1 MSKFPIRLTPD
12 VEESVTFQDYGPQPN
27 IEGVFYQPLK
37 KHRAVEGWFMEYLRL
52 TGGNA
57 QALPGTFDVRQI
69 SFSKAAPGRI
79 NAFHLHPK
87 ERQDEIWLVVE
98 GTLMVW
104 LVDCRA
110 ESPTRKVKRRYV
122 LSGEE
127 PALLH
132 IPSGVAHGY
141 KAGPEG
147 ALLVYAMNNQFD
159 AADPNEGRLPWDYFG
174 AELWE
179 DDRG

>member
-1 MSKFPIRLTPD
+1 MKLRIGMQAD
-12 VEESVTFQDYGPQPN
+12 VIENFIFQSYVPQPE
-27 IEGVFYQPLK
+27 IGGVYYHPLK
-37 KHRAVEGWFMEYLRL
+37 KHRSLEGWFMEHLRI
-52 TGGNA
+52 TEA
-57 QALPGTFDVRQI
+57 SVEKLPDQFEVRQL
-69 SFSKAAPGRI
+69 SFSKAIPGRI

-87 ERQDEIWLVVE
+87 VVQDELWCVVE
-98 GTLMVW
+98 GMLMVW
-104 LVDCRA
+104 LVDCR
-110 ESPTRKVKRRYV
+110 EDSSTRGVRRRYI

-141 KAGPEG
+141 KAGQEG
-147 ALLVYAMNNQFD
+147 ALLVYAMNSQFNPQ
-159 AADPNEGRLPWDYFG
+159 DPNEGRLPWDYFG

>member
-1 MSKFPIRLTPD
+1 MTHSVKLDPL
-12 VEESVTFQDYGPQPN
+12 VSQAVTFQSYEPQPT
-27 IEGVFYQPLK
+27 IDGVFYQRLV
-37 KHRAVEGWFMEYLRL
+37 KHRALEGSFMEYFRISDGAT
-52 TGGNA
+52 TG
-57 QALPGTFDVRQI
+57 LPIPFDVRQI
-69 SFSKAAPGRI
+69 SISRAVPDRI

-87 ERQDEIWLVVE
+87 VVQDEIWCVVE
-98 GTLMVW
+98 GTMQIW

-110 ESPTRKVKRRYV
+110 NSGTRGVKRRYV

-141 KAGPEG
+141 KAGPIG
-147 ALLVYAMNNQFD
+147 ALLVYAMNSQFSLS
-159 AADPNEGRLPWDYFG
+159 DPNEGRLPWDYFG
-174 AELWE
+174 AEIWE